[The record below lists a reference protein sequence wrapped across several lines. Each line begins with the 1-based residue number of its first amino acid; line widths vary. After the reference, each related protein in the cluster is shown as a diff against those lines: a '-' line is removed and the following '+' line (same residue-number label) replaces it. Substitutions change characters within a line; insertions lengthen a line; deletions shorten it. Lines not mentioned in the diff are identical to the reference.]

1 MVHVVIPA
9 SRIHALL
16 PPGSTQGSCHCVSC
30 AAWRVLRT
38 DTLRHEGSVPSSSIT
53 TGFTPKG
60 ALLDKDPPKEMQRTS
75 NSLSSSCKGT
85 RSLTD
90 SGTPAELP
98 PGCHEHPSKT
108 ADLRPRQ
115 GLEPPSPLPWRKGS
129 LPRRGLVVV
138 VYIVDSTIRQL
149 PLFPPA
155 RKIKS

>member
-1 MVHVVIPA
+1 M
-9 SRIHALL
+9 
-16 PPGSTQGSCHCVSC
+16 
-30 AAWRVLRT
+30 
-38 DTLRHEGSVPSSSIT
+38 PSSSIT
-53 TGFTPKG
+53 TGFTPEG

-108 ADLRPRQ
+108 ADLQPRQ

-155 RKIKS
+155 RKINHEAGDTCWHQEHPESCPWWVREPSPSHPWHSNLYWTGLHGSCWAS